1 MRSIIVL
8 LLLFISCFART
19 FASGWEVSIHNHEHA
34 FLART
39 HQDGL
44 SLNQAVETVPRNVRL
59 ASFRITLNEDDF
71 DLQRELHEFLSLNYS
86 DQLAEALRLGS
97 SLPYANAVALRVPLQ
112 EAILASSLAGD
123 ISGALA
129 SRCECIASAGLEKF
143 GFWQKNGQLV
153 VTGMVTIST
162 AECVEVR

>member
-1 MRSIIVL
+1 MRSIIVV
-8 LLLFISCFART
+8 LLLFISCFAQA
-19 FASGWEVSIHNHEHA
+19 FESGWEVSIHNNERA
-34 FLART
+34 YLARI
-39 HQDGL
+39 HQYGL